1 MATRCDCSW
10 VPVSLHPDLETVLLR
25 VDDVAGCPAHTTTRS
40 ADQAAGRRARPAA

>member
-25 VDDVAGCPAHTTTRS
+25 VDDVAGCPAHTGSGASRHTPG
-40 ADQAAGRRARPAA
+40 QPELPAA